1 MEKINDLINLSL
13 LEQNVTQQT
22 EFKMIRMINF
32 IKEIKENP
40 PDTYLDFLTLKINL
54 YSAVICLFTSIILLI
69 LIPLSYKRIR
79 IIPSIFL
86 MSLVYLSLIP
96 IYAFEMPLE
105 LVDLCKVITVILGGF
120 TIITFIFLNIKLNCF
135 GYFGCLIINNIFQM
149 IYSFVDSDII
159 LLLPII
165 LISIYFLI
173 TLKNKF
179 YKTISFIIF
188 LNQLFLSFLWIILLF
203 TILFIYQLFLFFG
216 IF

>member
-105 LVDLCKVITVILGGF
+105 LVDLCKVITVILGG
-120 TIITFIFLNIKLNCF
+120 L
-135 GYFGCLIINNIFQM
+135 Q
-149 IYSFVDSDII
+149 
-159 LLLPII
+159 
-165 LISIYFLI
+165 
-173 TLKNKF
+173 
-179 YKTISFIIF
+179 
-188 LNQLFLSFLWIILLF
+188 
-203 TILFIYQLFLFFG
+203 
-216 IF
+216 